1 MSDPILTT
9 TTDGVLTIAFNRP
22 EKKNAITGAMY
33 ATIAD
38 ALEAAREDPAV
49 RVVLFRSEGDSFSA
63 GNDINDFVAIAMG
76 GGAGGM
82 DVFRVLRVL
91 AHFDKPVVAA
101 VKGAAVGIGTTLLL
115 HCDLVF
121 VAEDAR
127 LSTPFVNL
135 ALAPEAASTVL
146 LPARIGHA
154 RAFSMFALGE
164 VVSGAD
170 AAAWGLVNQALP
182 SHQVEGAAARAAA
195 ELAKRAP
202 RSLQLTKQLMRDGAA
217 LWAQMERE
225 NQAFSSQLVSP
236 EAREAFTA
244 FAERRPP
251 DFSKIA

>member
-1 MSDPILTT
+1 MTDAVTT
-9 TTDGVLTIAFNRP
+9 SLEAGVLTISFARP
-22 EKKNAITGAMY
+22 EKKNAITDAMY
-33 ATIAD
+33 KVVAD
-38 ALEAAREDPAV
+38 ALEDAGSNDQV
-49 RVVLFRSEGDSFSA
+49 RVVLFRGEGDSFSA

-76 GGAGGM
+76 GGGGM
-82 DVFRVLRVL
+82 NVFRVLKAL

-115 HCDLVF
+115 NSDLVY

-135 ALAPEAASTVL
+135 ALAPEAASTIL
-146 LPARIGHA
+146 LPLAIGHQ

-164 VVSGAD
+164 VVSGSQ
-170 AAAWGLVNQALP
+170 AAAWGIANAALP
-182 SHQVEGAAARAAA
+182 AAEVEAAALKAAQ

-202 RSLQLTKQLMRDGAA
+202 RSLQLTKRLMRDAA
-217 LWAQMERE
+217 RLWSQMERE
-225 NQAFSSQLVSP
+225 NEAFGSQLTSP

-251 DFSKIA
+251 DFSKVS